1 MQTRRSQ
8 PAITIRSQRAVDRLK
23 ILTRGGRSQTSVIEE
38 ALDKLPETTTTE
50 SIETRRE
57 RMNRIID
64 EIQAKAVEHPFRFKT
79 MAEFDAFE
87 YDENGNCR

>member
-38 ALDKLPETTTTE
+38 ALDKLPESVVDTND
-50 SIETRRE
+50 RKAKMRE
-57 RMNRIID
+57 LIDQLSKRIPPI
-64 EIQAKAVEHPFRFKT
+64 PS
-79 MAEFDAFE
+79 MAEFDASE
-87 YDENGNCR
+87 YDERGNFR

>member
-1 MQTRRSQ
+1 MQPRRSQ
-8 PAITIRSQRAVDRLK
+8 PAITIRSQKAVDRLK
-23 ILTRGGRSQTSVIEE
+23 LLTRGGRSQTSVIEE
-38 ALDKLPETTTTE
+38 ALEKLCDSAPLE

-57 RMNRIID
+57 RMKRIID
-64 EIQAKAVEHPFRFKT
+64 EIQAKAVDSPFRFKT

>member
-1 MQTRRSQ
+1 MQPRRLQ
-8 PAITIRSQRAVDRLK
+8 PAITIRSQKAVDRLK
-23 ILTRGGRSQTSVIEE
+23 VLTRDGRSQTSVIEE
-38 ALDKLPETTTTE
+38 ALEKLPEAPALE

-57 RMNRIID
+57 RMNGII
-64 EIQAKAVEHPFRFKT
+64 EAIQAKAVDNPFRFKS

>member
-38 ALDKLPETTTTE
+38 ALDKLPESE
-50 SIETRRE
+50 SPESREMRRE
-57 RMNRIID
+57 RMRRAID
-64 EIQAKAVEHPFRFKT
+64 EIQAKVTDRPFRFKT